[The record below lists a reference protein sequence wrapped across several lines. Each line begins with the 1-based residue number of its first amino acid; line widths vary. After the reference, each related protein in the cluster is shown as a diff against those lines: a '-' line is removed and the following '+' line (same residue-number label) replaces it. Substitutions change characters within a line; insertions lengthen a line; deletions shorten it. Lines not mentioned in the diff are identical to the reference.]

1 MSIALVRILIL
12 LVIFFGALVAII
24 ATAGKEWTQW
34 EDDAGTL
41 KVTSGLW
48 ETCIEKEGVRRNCTT
63 IIVSHLT
70 KGNVKGWFMCSN
82 HFILRLWLIFG
93 IVFFSNLFFFT
104 FTK

>member
-1 MSIALVRILIL
+1 MHQVEHVNCFSKNFDTSRDF
-12 LVIFFGALVAII
+12 FFGALPAII
-24 ATAGKEWTQW
+24 AIAGKEWTQW

-70 KGNVKGWFMCSN
+70 KGNVKG
-82 HFILRLWLIFG
+82 
-93 IVFFSNLFFFT
+93 
-104 FTK
+104 

>member
-41 KVTSGLW
+41 KVTSGL
-48 ETCIEKEGVRRNCTT
+48 
-63 IIVSHLT
+63 
-70 KGNVKGWFMCSN
+70 
-82 HFILRLWLIFG
+82 
-93 IVFFSNLFFFT
+93 
-104 FTK
+104 